1 MWNQTRI
8 VVISPGVNGVEVG
21 AAQIRRNETRC
32 GGDPGPLLWTGTTA
46 QRTWTP
52 WLLAK
57 KQGERKP
64 AGDEAQ

>member
-1 MWNQTRI
+1 
-8 VVISPGVNGVEVG
+8 VNGVEVG

-52 WLLAK
+52 WLLAE